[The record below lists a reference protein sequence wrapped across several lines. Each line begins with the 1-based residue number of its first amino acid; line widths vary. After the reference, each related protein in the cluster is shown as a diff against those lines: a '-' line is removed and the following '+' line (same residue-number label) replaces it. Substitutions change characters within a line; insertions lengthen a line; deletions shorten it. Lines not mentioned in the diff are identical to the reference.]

1 MEWEEVLATKDWC
14 PGQRA
19 PAQGKKEGQLG
30 SNLRAGGGEMAH
42 HFHPCKSHEV
52 PEVGGDAVGKSRRHL
67 SPSQGG
73 VTGEGG
79 ARRRPQL

>member
-30 SNLRAGGGEMAH
+30 SNLRAGGGEMARNTTSTLASLMKSPKWEGMLWVKAGGIY
-42 HFHPCKSHEV
+42 HPV
-52 PEVGGDAVGKSRRHL
+52 RAG
-67 SPSQGG
+67 
-73 VTGEGG
+73 
-79 ARRRPQL
+79 